1 MDLQE
6 LTADECLK
14 LPAGIL
20 QWLKKDLNLE
30 KVEDQEELR
39 EKFDNFINEEFSI
52 FYHDGDYSGESF
64 DFDQEG
70 GFVIVNGNVNAGKSA
85 AFYGMTIAY
94 ITGNVITNN
103 FVTQD
108 SIIIINGDV
117 TVNENLIISDSST
130 YLEIKGKL
138 DAKNVINQIPDADSA
153 ERIKIGTIGHYEN
166 VYFSENSYGQTGS
179 KELLEK
185 VGFSGAKEL
194 DEMTEIWKVIY

>member
-1 MDLQE
+1 MNLQE
-6 LTADECLK
+6 LTAEECLK
-14 LPAGIL
+14 LPADIL

-30 KVEDQEELR
+30 NVEDQEELR

-52 FYHDGDYSGESF
+52 FYHDGDYSGEVF

-70 GFVIVNGNVNAGKSA
+70 GFVIVNGNVNTGKST
-85 AFYGMTIAY
+85 AFYGITIAY

-138 DAKNVINQIPDADSA
+138 DAKNIINQIPDADSA

-179 KELLEK
+179 KELLEM

-194 DEMTEIWKVIY
+194 DEMTDIWKVVY

>member
-1 MDLQE
+1 
-6 LTADECLK
+6 
-14 LPAGIL
+14 
-20 QWLKKDLNLE
+20 
-30 KVEDQEELR
+30 
-39 EKFDNFINEEFSI
+39 
-52 FYHDGDYSGESF
+52 
-64 DFDQEG
+64 
-70 GFVIVNGNVNAGKSA
+70 
-85 AFYGMTIAY
+85 MTIAY

-138 DAKNVINQIPDADSA
+138 DAKNIINQIPDADSA

-166 VYFSENSYGQTGS
+166 VYFSENSYGQMGS

-185 VGFSGAKEL
+185 IGFSDAKEL
-194 DEMTEIWKVIY
+194 DEMTDIWKVVY

>member
-1 MDLQE
+1 
-6 LTADECLK
+6 
-14 LPAGIL
+14 
-20 QWLKKDLNLE
+20 
-30 KVEDQEELR
+30 
-39 EKFDNFINEEFSI
+39 
-52 FYHDGDYSGESF
+52 
-64 DFDQEG
+64 
-70 GFVIVNGNVNAGKSA
+70 
-85 AFYGMTIAY
+85 MTIAY

-138 DAKNVINQIPDADSA
+138 DTKNVINQIPDADSA

-166 VYFSENSYGQTGS
+166 VYFSENSYGQMGS
-179 KELLEK
+179 KELLEM

-194 DEMTEIWKVIY
+194 DEMTDI